1 MTTENVSLKLA
12 QLEEPLNVTE
22 LTTAEI
28 AGTGVFDVLMKS
40 VKNHVQEEHTKSRIT
55 GKEYATVYLEAL
67 QSTMAQSIEYLLRA
81 KTLGFELDNLG
92 KQGVLTDA
100 QRALIEA
107 QTNQILEEVS
117 TKLPAEVIN
126 LTKQGELL
134 TQQVAESE
142 YRVENVLP
150 KELEQITA
158 QVVNLGKQGELV
170 TAQAAQVSAETELRL
185 PAEIENLG
193 KQGEL
198 ITQQVAESTYRVAN
212 VLPKELEQI
221 TAQVSNLS
229 KEGVILD
236 HQAEITI
243 KDAQLKFAQIAQ
255 TQAQTE
261 LTEQQVKT
269 AEAEAHKIPVEI
281 SVLRSNLE
289 LSGVEKDLRIA
300 QVGLAETEKDIA
312 VYNLAN
318 RNPVE
323 VELLQAQTDNA
334 QSQIALTEAQ
344 VVKITEE
351 NKVIPY
357 NIERIQAEIANMTRQ
372 SDILEKELEIKISS
386 LALQDKQLLLADAEL
401 QVRVLELDVKR
412 AEVESAQAQ
421 AQLYAAKVLT
431 ENAQTMDAAH
441 PNSVL
446 GSNIAVLRA
455 QAAGYAR
462 DAEQKAAKILVD
474 AWNVQRNTDESIQ
487 ANAANL
493 LYDTSIGQAVS
504 AMLRGAGI

>member
-12 QLEEPLNVTE
+12 QLEQPLNVTE

-28 AGTGVFDVLMKS
+28 AGTGVFDVLMQS
-40 VKNHVQEEHTKSRIT
+40 VKNHVQEEHAKSRIT

-67 QSTMAQSIEYLLRA
+67 QSTMTQSIEYLLRA

-92 KQGVLTDA
+92 KQGVL
-100 QRALIEA
+100 
-107 QTNQILEEVS
+107 
-117 TKLPAEVIN
+117 
-126 LTKQGELL
+126 
-134 TQQVAESE
+134 
-142 YRVENVLP
+142 
-150 KELEQITA
+150 
-158 QVVNLGKQGELV
+158 
-170 TAQAAQVSAETELRL
+170 
-185 PAEIENLG
+185 
-193 KQGEL
+193 
-198 ITQQVAESTYRVAN
+198 
-212 VLPKELEQI
+212 
-221 TAQVSNLS
+221 
-229 KEGVILD
+229 LD
-236 HQAEITI
+236 HQAEIAI

-261 LTEQQVKT
+261 LTEQQTKS

-281 SVLRSNLE
+281 SLLRSNLE
-289 LSGVEKDLRIA
+289 LASVEKDLRIA

-318 RNPVE
+318 KTPVE

-344 VVKITEE
+344 VIKITEE

-401 QVRVLELDVKR
+401 EVRRLELDVKR

-474 AWNVQRNTDESIQ
+474 AWNVQRNTDESIS

-493 LYDTSIGQAVS
+493 LYDTSIGKAVS

>member
-1 MTTENVSLKLA
+1 MTIENVSLKLA

-28 AGTGVFDVLMKS
+28 AGTGVFDVLMQS
-40 VKNHVQEEHTKSRIT
+40 VKNHVQEEHAKSRIT

-92 KQGVLTDA
+92 KQGVL
-100 QRALIEA
+100 
-107 QTNQILEEVS
+107 
-117 TKLPAEVIN
+117 
-126 LTKQGELL
+126 
-134 TQQVAESE
+134 
-142 YRVENVLP
+142 
-150 KELEQITA
+150 
-158 QVVNLGKQGELV
+158 
-170 TAQAAQVSAETELRL
+170 
-185 PAEIENLG
+185 
-193 KQGEL
+193 
-198 ITQQVAESTYRVAN
+198 
-212 VLPKELEQI
+212 
-221 TAQVSNLS
+221 
-229 KEGVILD
+229 LD
-236 HQAEITI
+236 HQAEIAI

-261 LTEQQVKT
+261 LTEQQTKS

-281 SVLRSNLE
+281 SLLRSNLE
-289 LSGVEKDLRIA
+289 LAGVEKDLRIA

-318 RNPVE
+318 KTPVE

-401 QVRVLELDVKR
+401 EVRRLELDVKR
-412 AEVESAQAQ
+412 AEVEAAQAQ

-474 AWNVQRNTDESIQ
+474 AWNVQRNTDEGIT
-487 ANAANL
+487 ANANNL
-493 LYDTSIGQAVS
+493 LYDTSIGKAVS

>member
-12 QLEEPLNVTE
+12 QLEQPLNVTE

-28 AGTGVFDVLMKS
+28 AGTGVFDVLMQS
-40 VKNHVQEEHTKSRIT
+40 VKNHVQEEHAKSRIT

-92 KQGVLTDA
+92 KQGELTDA
-100 QRALIEA
+100 QKALVAA
-107 QTNQILEEVS
+107 QTNQILEEVKS
-117 TKLPAEVIN
+117 KLPAEVIN

-134 TQQVAESE
+134 
-142 YRVENVLP
+142 
-150 KELEQITA
+150 
-158 QVVNLGKQGELV
+158 
-170 TAQAAQVSAETELRL
+170 
-185 PAEIENLG
+185 
-193 KQGEL
+193 
-198 ITQQVAESTYRVAN
+198 TQQVAESTYRVAN

-236 HQAEITI
+236 HQVEITI

-281 SVLRSNLE
+281 SLLRSNLE
-289 LSGVEKDLRIA
+289 LASVEKDLRIA

-318 RNPVE
+318 KTPVE

-386 LALQDKQLLLADAEL
+386 LTLQDKQILLADAEL
-401 QVRVLELDVKR
+401 EVRKLELDVKR

-431 ENAQTMDAAH
+431 ENAQTKDAAH

-493 LYDTSIGQAVS
+493 LYDTSIGKAVS

>member
-12 QLEEPLNVTE
+12 QLEQPLNVTE

-28 AGTGVFDVLMKS
+28 AGTGVFDVLMQS

-67 QSTMAQSIEYLLRA
+67 QSTMAQSVEYLLRA

-92 KQGVLTDA
+92 KQGVL
-100 QRALIEA
+100 
-107 QTNQILEEVS
+107 
-117 TKLPAEVIN
+117 
-126 LTKQGELL
+126 
-134 TQQVAESE
+134 
-142 YRVENVLP
+142 
-150 KELEQITA
+150 
-158 QVVNLGKQGELV
+158 
-170 TAQAAQVSAETELRL
+170 
-185 PAEIENLG
+185 
-193 KQGEL
+193 
-198 ITQQVAESTYRVAN
+198 
-212 VLPKELEQI
+212 
-221 TAQVSNLS
+221 
-229 KEGVILD
+229 LD
-236 HQAEITI
+236 HQAEIAI

-261 LTEQQVKT
+261 LTEQQVKS

-281 SVLRSNLE
+281 SLLRSNLE
-289 LSGVEKDLRIA
+289 LASVEKDLRIA

-318 RNPVE
+318 KTPVE

-357 NIERIQAEIANMTRQ
+357 TIERIQAEIANMTRQ

-386 LALQDKQLLLADAEL
+386 LTLQDKQILLADAEL
-401 QVRVLELDVKR
+401 EVRKLELDVKR

-474 AWNVQRNTDESIQ
+474 AWNVQRNTDESIS

-493 LYDTSIGQAVS
+493 LYDTSIGKAVG

>member
-12 QLEEPLNVTE
+12 QLEQPLNVTE

-28 AGTGVFDVLMKS
+28 AGTGVFDVLMQS
-40 VKNHVQEEHTKSRIT
+40 VKNHVQEEHAKSRIT

-67 QSTMAQSIEYLLRA
+67 QSTMAQSVEYLLRA

-92 KQGVLTDA
+92 KQGVL
-100 QRALIEA
+100 
-107 QTNQILEEVS
+107 
-117 TKLPAEVIN
+117 
-126 LTKQGELL
+126 
-134 TQQVAESE
+134 
-142 YRVENVLP
+142 
-150 KELEQITA
+150 
-158 QVVNLGKQGELV
+158 
-170 TAQAAQVSAETELRL
+170 
-185 PAEIENLG
+185 
-193 KQGEL
+193 
-198 ITQQVAESTYRVAN
+198 
-212 VLPKELEQI
+212 
-221 TAQVSNLS
+221 
-229 KEGVILD
+229 LD
-236 HQAEITI
+236 HQAEIAI

-261 LTEQQVKT
+261 LTEQQTKS

-281 SVLRSNLE
+281 SLLRSNLE
-289 LSGVEKDLRIA
+289 LASVEKDLRIA

-318 RNPVE
+318 KTPVE

-386 LALQDKQLLLADAEL
+386 LTLQDKQILLADAEL
-401 QVRVLELDVKR
+401 EVRKLELDVKR

-474 AWNVQRNTDESIQ
+474 AWNVQRNTDEAIS
-487 ANAANL
+487 ANATNL
-493 LYDTSIGQAVS
+493 LYDTSIGKAVS

>member
-1 MTTENVSLKLA
+1 MTTKNVSLKLA
-12 QLEEPLNVTE
+12 QLEQPLNVTE

-28 AGTGVFDVLMKS
+28 AGTGVFDVLMQS
-40 VKNHVQEEHTKSRIT
+40 VKNHVQEEHAKSRIT

-92 KQGVLTDA
+92 KQGVL
-100 QRALIEA
+100 
-107 QTNQILEEVS
+107 
-117 TKLPAEVIN
+117 
-126 LTKQGELL
+126 
-134 TQQVAESE
+134 
-142 YRVENVLP
+142 
-150 KELEQITA
+150 
-158 QVVNLGKQGELV
+158 
-170 TAQAAQVSAETELRL
+170 
-185 PAEIENLG
+185 
-193 KQGEL
+193 
-198 ITQQVAESTYRVAN
+198 
-212 VLPKELEQI
+212 
-221 TAQVSNLS
+221 
-229 KEGVILD
+229 LD
-236 HQAEITI
+236 HQAEIAI

-261 LTEQQVKT
+261 LTEQQTKS

-281 SVLRSNLE
+281 SLLRSNLE
-289 LSGVEKDLRIA
+289 LASVEKDLRIA

-318 RNPVE
+318 KTPVE

-344 VVKITEE
+344 VIKITEE

-401 QVRVLELDVKR
+401 EVRKLELEVKR

-474 AWNVQRNTDESIQ
+474 AWNVQRNTDEGIT
-487 ANAANL
+487 ANANNL
-493 LYDTSIGQAVS
+493 LYDTSIGKAVS

>member
-1 MTTENVSLKLA
+1 MTIENVSLKLA
-12 QLEEPLNVTE
+12 QLDTPLDVTE

-28 AGTGVFDVLMKS
+28 AGTGVFDVLMRS
-40 VKNHVQEEHTKSRIT
+40 VKNHVQEEHAKSRIT

-92 KQGVLTDA
+92 KQGVL
-100 QRALIEA
+100 
-107 QTNQILEEVS
+107 
-117 TKLPAEVIN
+117 
-126 LTKQGELL
+126 
-134 TQQVAESE
+134 
-142 YRVENVLP
+142 
-150 KELEQITA
+150 
-158 QVVNLGKQGELV
+158 
-170 TAQAAQVSAETELRL
+170 
-185 PAEIENLG
+185 
-193 KQGEL
+193 
-198 ITQQVAESTYRVAN
+198 
-212 VLPKELEQI
+212 
-221 TAQVSNLS
+221 
-229 KEGVILD
+229 LD
-236 HQAEITI
+236 HQAEIAI

-261 LTEQQVKT
+261 LTEQQTKS

-281 SVLRSNLE
+281 SLLRSNLE
-289 LSGVEKDLRIA
+289 LASVEKDLRIA

-318 RNPVE
+318 KTPVE

-357 NIERIQAEIANMTRQ
+357 TIERIQAEIANMTRQ
-372 SDILEKELEIKISS
+372 SDILEKELEIKISN

-401 QVRVLELDVKR
+401 EVRRLELDVKR
-412 AEVESAQAQ
+412 AEVEAAQAQ

-431 ENAQTMDAAH
+431 ENAQTMDSAH

-474 AWNVQRNTDESIQ
+474 AWNVQRNTDEGIM
-487 ANAANL
+487 ANADNL
-493 LYDTSIGQAVS
+493 LYDQSIGKAVS

>member
-1 MTTENVSLKLA
+1 MPIENISLKLA
-12 QLEEPLNVTE
+12 QLEKPLNVTE

-28 AGTGVFDVLMKS
+28 AGTGVFDVLMQS
-40 VKNHVQEEHTKSRIT
+40 VKNHVQEEHAKSRIT

-92 KQGVLTDA
+92 KQGVL
-100 QRALIEA
+100 
-107 QTNQILEEVS
+107 
-117 TKLPAEVIN
+117 
-126 LTKQGELL
+126 
-134 TQQVAESE
+134 
-142 YRVENVLP
+142 
-150 KELEQITA
+150 
-158 QVVNLGKQGELV
+158 
-170 TAQAAQVSAETELRL
+170 
-185 PAEIENLG
+185 
-193 KQGEL
+193 
-198 ITQQVAESTYRVAN
+198 
-212 VLPKELEQI
+212 
-221 TAQVSNLS
+221 
-229 KEGVILD
+229 LD
-236 HQAEITI
+236 RQAEIAI

-261 LTEQQVKT
+261 LTEQQTKS

-281 SVLRSNLE
+281 SLLRSNLE
-289 LSGVEKDLRIA
+289 LAGVEKDLRIA

-318 RNPVE
+318 KTPVE

-357 NIERIQAEIANMTRQ
+357 TIERIQAEIANMTRQ

-401 QVRVLELDVKR
+401 EVRKLELDVKR
-412 AEVESAQAQ
+412 AEVEAARAQ

-431 ENAQTMDAAH
+431 ENAQTMDSAH

-474 AWNVQRNTDESIQ
+474 AWNVQRNTDEGIN
-487 ANAANL
+487 ANATNL
-493 LYDTSIGQAVS
+493 LYDQSIGKAVA

>member
-12 QLEEPLNVTE
+12 QLEQPLNVTE

-28 AGTGVFDVLMKS
+28 AGTGVFDVLMQS
-40 VKNHVQEEHTKSRIT
+40 VKNHVQEEHAKSRIT

-67 QSTMAQSIEYLLRA
+67 QSTLAQSVEYLLRA

-92 KQGVLTDA
+92 KQGVL
-100 QRALIEA
+100 
-107 QTNQILEEVS
+107 
-117 TKLPAEVIN
+117 
-126 LTKQGELL
+126 
-134 TQQVAESE
+134 
-142 YRVENVLP
+142 
-150 KELEQITA
+150 
-158 QVVNLGKQGELV
+158 
-170 TAQAAQVSAETELRL
+170 
-185 PAEIENLG
+185 
-193 KQGEL
+193 
-198 ITQQVAESTYRVAN
+198 
-212 VLPKELEQI
+212 
-221 TAQVSNLS
+221 
-229 KEGVILD
+229 LD
-236 HQAEITI
+236 HQAEIAI

-261 LTEQQVKT
+261 LTEQQVKS

-281 SVLRSNLE
+281 SLLRSNLE
-289 LSGVEKDLRIA
+289 LASVEKDLRIA
-300 QVGLAETEKDIA
+300 QVGLAETEKDVA

-318 RNPVE
+318 KTPVE

-344 VVKITEE
+344 VIKITEE
-351 NKVIPY
+351 NKLIPY
-357 NIERIQAEIANMTRQ
+357 NIERMQAEIANMTRQ

-401 QVRVLELDVKR
+401 EVRRLELDVKR

-474 AWNVQRNTDESIQ
+474 AWNVQRNTDEGIT
-487 ANAANL
+487 ANADNL
-493 LYDTSIGQAVS
+493 LYDTSIGKAVS

>member
-12 QLEEPLNVTE
+12 QLEQPLNVTE

-28 AGTGVFDVLMKS
+28 AGTGVFDVLMQS
-40 VKNHVQEEHTKSRIT
+40 VKNHVQEEHAKSRIT

-67 QSTMAQSIEYLLRA
+67 QSTMAQSVEYLLRA

-92 KQGVLTDA
+92 KQGVL
-100 QRALIEA
+100 
-107 QTNQILEEVS
+107 
-117 TKLPAEVIN
+117 
-126 LTKQGELL
+126 
-134 TQQVAESE
+134 
-142 YRVENVLP
+142 
-150 KELEQITA
+150 
-158 QVVNLGKQGELV
+158 
-170 TAQAAQVSAETELRL
+170 
-185 PAEIENLG
+185 
-193 KQGEL
+193 
-198 ITQQVAESTYRVAN
+198 
-212 VLPKELEQI
+212 
-221 TAQVSNLS
+221 
-229 KEGVILD
+229 LD
-236 HQAEITI
+236 HQAEIAI

-261 LTEQQVKT
+261 LTEQQTKS

-281 SVLRSNLE
+281 SLLRSNLE
-289 LSGVEKDLRIA
+289 LASVEKDLRIA

-318 RNPVE
+318 KTPVE

-401 QVRVLELDVKR
+401 EVRKLELEVKR

-493 LYDTSIGQAVS
+493 LYDTSIGKAVA

>member
-28 AGTGVFDVLMKS
+28 AGTGVFDVLMQS
-40 VKNHVQEEHTKSRIT
+40 VKNHVQEEHAKSRIT

-67 QSTMAQSIEYLLRA
+67 QSTMAQSVEYLLRA

-92 KQGVLTDA
+92 KQGVL
-100 QRALIEA
+100 
-107 QTNQILEEVS
+107 
-117 TKLPAEVIN
+117 
-126 LTKQGELL
+126 
-134 TQQVAESE
+134 
-142 YRVENVLP
+142 
-150 KELEQITA
+150 
-158 QVVNLGKQGELV
+158 
-170 TAQAAQVSAETELRL
+170 
-185 PAEIENLG
+185 
-193 KQGEL
+193 
-198 ITQQVAESTYRVAN
+198 
-212 VLPKELEQI
+212 
-221 TAQVSNLS
+221 
-229 KEGVILD
+229 LD
-236 HQAEITI
+236 HQAEIAI

-255 TQAQTE
+255 TQAQTD
-261 LTEQQVKT
+261 LTEQQVKS

-281 SVLRSNLE
+281 SLLRSNLE
-289 LSGVEKDLRIA
+289 LAGVEKDLRIA

-312 VYNLAN
+312 VYNLVN
-318 RNPVE
+318 KTPVE

-401 QVRVLELDVKR
+401 EVRRLELDVKR

>member
-1 MTTENVSLKLA
+1 MATENISLKLA
-12 QLEEPLNVTE
+12 QLEQPLNVTE

-28 AGTGVFDVLMKS
+28 AGTGVFDVLMQS
-40 VKNHVQEEHTKSRIT
+40 VKNHVQEEHAKSRIT

-92 KQGVLTDA
+92 KQGVL
-100 QRALIEA
+100 
-107 QTNQILEEVS
+107 
-117 TKLPAEVIN
+117 
-126 LTKQGELL
+126 
-134 TQQVAESE
+134 
-142 YRVENVLP
+142 
-150 KELEQITA
+150 
-158 QVVNLGKQGELV
+158 
-170 TAQAAQVSAETELRL
+170 
-185 PAEIENLG
+185 
-193 KQGEL
+193 
-198 ITQQVAESTYRVAN
+198 
-212 VLPKELEQI
+212 
-221 TAQVSNLS
+221 
-229 KEGVILD
+229 LD
-236 HQAEITI
+236 HQAEIAI

-261 LTEQQVKT
+261 LTEQQTKS

-281 SVLRSNLE
+281 SLLRSNLE
-289 LSGVEKDLRIA
+289 LASVEKDLRIA

-318 RNPVE
+318 KTPVE
-323 VELLQAQTDNA
+323 LELLRAQTDNA

-344 VVKITEE
+344 VIKITEE

-401 QVRVLELDVKR
+401 EVRKLELEVKR

-474 AWNVQRNTDESIQ
+474 AWNVQRNTDESIS

-493 LYDTSIGQAVS
+493 LYDTSIGKAVS

>member
-1 MTTENVSLKLA
+1 MTIENVSLKLA
-12 QLEEPLNVTE
+12 QLETPLNVNE

-28 AGTGVFDVLMKS
+28 AGTGVFDVLMQS
-40 VKNHVQEEHTKSRIT
+40 VKNHVQEEHAKSRIT

-92 KQGVLTDA
+92 KQGVL
-100 QRALIEA
+100 
-107 QTNQILEEVS
+107 
-117 TKLPAEVIN
+117 
-126 LTKQGELL
+126 
-134 TQQVAESE
+134 
-142 YRVENVLP
+142 
-150 KELEQITA
+150 
-158 QVVNLGKQGELV
+158 
-170 TAQAAQVSAETELRL
+170 
-185 PAEIENLG
+185 
-193 KQGEL
+193 
-198 ITQQVAESTYRVAN
+198 
-212 VLPKELEQI
+212 
-221 TAQVSNLS
+221 
-229 KEGVILD
+229 LD
-236 HQAEITI
+236 HQAEIAI

-261 LTEQQVKT
+261 LTEQQTKS

-281 SVLRSNLE
+281 SLLRSNLE
-289 LSGVEKDLRIA
+289 LAAVEKDLRIA

-318 RNPVE
+318 KTPVE

-357 NIERIQAEIANMTRQ
+357 TIERIQAEIANMTRQ

-401 QVRVLELDVKR
+401 QIRVLELDVKR
-412 AEVESAQAQ
+412 AEVEAAQAQ

-474 AWNVQRNTDESIQ
+474 AWNVQRNTDESIS
-487 ANAANL
+487 ANADNL
-493 LYDTSIGQAVS
+493 LYDTSIGKAVS

>member
-12 QLEEPLNVTE
+12 QLEQPLNVTE

-28 AGTGVFDVLMKS
+28 AGTGVFDVLMQS
-40 VKNHVQEEHTKSRIT
+40 VKNHVQEEHAKSRIT

-92 KQGVLTDA
+92 KQGVL
-100 QRALIEA
+100 
-107 QTNQILEEVS
+107 
-117 TKLPAEVIN
+117 
-126 LTKQGELL
+126 
-134 TQQVAESE
+134 
-142 YRVENVLP
+142 
-150 KELEQITA
+150 
-158 QVVNLGKQGELV
+158 
-170 TAQAAQVSAETELRL
+170 
-185 PAEIENLG
+185 
-193 KQGEL
+193 
-198 ITQQVAESTYRVAN
+198 
-212 VLPKELEQI
+212 
-221 TAQVSNLS
+221 
-229 KEGVILD
+229 LD
-236 HQAEITI
+236 HQAEIAI

-261 LTEQQVKT
+261 LTEQQTKS

-281 SVLRSNLE
+281 SLLRSNLE
-289 LSGVEKDLRIA
+289 LASVEKDLRIA

-318 RNPVE
+318 KTPVE

-401 QVRVLELDVKR
+401 EVRRLELDVKR

-474 AWNVQRNTDESIQ
+474 AWNVQRNTDESIS
-487 ANAANL
+487 ANADNL
-493 LYDTSIGQAVS
+493 LYDTSIGKAVS

>member
-1 MTTENVSLKLA
+1 MTIENVSLKLA
-12 QLEEPLNVTE
+12 QLEQPLNVTE

-28 AGTGVFDVLMKS
+28 AGTGVFDVLMQS

-92 KQGVLTDA
+92 KQGVL
-100 QRALIEA
+100 
-107 QTNQILEEVS
+107 
-117 TKLPAEVIN
+117 
-126 LTKQGELL
+126 
-134 TQQVAESE
+134 
-142 YRVENVLP
+142 
-150 KELEQITA
+150 
-158 QVVNLGKQGELV
+158 
-170 TAQAAQVSAETELRL
+170 
-185 PAEIENLG
+185 
-193 KQGEL
+193 
-198 ITQQVAESTYRVAN
+198 
-212 VLPKELEQI
+212 
-221 TAQVSNLS
+221 
-229 KEGVILD
+229 LD
-236 HQAEITI
+236 HQAEIAI

-261 LTEQQVKT
+261 LTEQQTKS

-281 SVLRSNLE
+281 SLLRSNLE
-289 LSGVEKDLRIA
+289 LAGVEKDLRIA

-318 RNPVE
+318 KTPVE

-401 QVRVLELDVKR
+401 EVRRLELDVKR

-474 AWNVQRNTDESIQ
+474 AWNVQRNTDESIS
-487 ANAANL
+487 ANANNL
-493 LYDTSIGQAVS
+493 LYDTSIGKAVG

>member
-12 QLEEPLNVTE
+12 QLEQPLNVTE

-28 AGTGVFDVLMKS
+28 AGTGVFDVLMQS

-67 QSTMAQSIEYLLRA
+67 QSTLAQSVDYLLRA

-92 KQGVLTDA
+92 KQGVL
-100 QRALIEA
+100 
-107 QTNQILEEVS
+107 
-117 TKLPAEVIN
+117 
-126 LTKQGELL
+126 
-134 TQQVAESE
+134 
-142 YRVENVLP
+142 
-150 KELEQITA
+150 
-158 QVVNLGKQGELV
+158 
-170 TAQAAQVSAETELRL
+170 
-185 PAEIENLG
+185 
-193 KQGEL
+193 
-198 ITQQVAESTYRVAN
+198 
-212 VLPKELEQI
+212 
-221 TAQVSNLS
+221 
-229 KEGVILD
+229 LD
-236 HQAEITI
+236 HQAEIAI

-255 TQAQTE
+255 TQAQTD
-261 LTEQQVKT
+261 LTEQQVKS

-281 SVLRSNLE
+281 SLLRSNLE
-289 LSGVEKDLRIA
+289 LASVEKDLRIA

-318 RNPVE
+318 KTPVE

-401 QVRVLELDVKR
+401 EVRRLELDVKR

-474 AWNVQRNTDESIQ
+474 AWNVQRNTDEGIT

-493 LYDTSIGQAVS
+493 LYDTSIGKAVG

>member
-1 MTTENVSLKLA
+1 MTIKNVSLKLA
-12 QLEEPLNVTE
+12 QLETPLNVNE

-28 AGTGVFDVLMKS
+28 AGTGVFDVLMQS
-40 VKNHVQEEHTKSRIT
+40 VKNHVQEEHAKSRIT

-92 KQGVLTDA
+92 KQGVL
-100 QRALIEA
+100 
-107 QTNQILEEVS
+107 
-117 TKLPAEVIN
+117 
-126 LTKQGELL
+126 
-134 TQQVAESE
+134 
-142 YRVENVLP
+142 
-150 KELEQITA
+150 
-158 QVVNLGKQGELV
+158 
-170 TAQAAQVSAETELRL
+170 
-185 PAEIENLG
+185 
-193 KQGEL
+193 
-198 ITQQVAESTYRVAN
+198 
-212 VLPKELEQI
+212 
-221 TAQVSNLS
+221 
-229 KEGVILD
+229 LD
-236 HQAEITI
+236 HQAEIAI

-261 LTEQQVKT
+261 LTEQQTKS

-281 SVLRSNLE
+281 SLLRSNLE
-289 LSGVEKDLRIA
+289 LAGVEKDLRIA

-318 RNPVE
+318 KTPVE

-357 NIERIQAEIANMTRQ
+357 TIERIQAEIANMTRQ

-401 QVRVLELDVKR
+401 EIRRLELDVKR
-412 AEVESAQAQ
+412 AEVEAAQAQ

-441 PNSVL
+441 PNSIL

-474 AWNVQRNTDESIQ
+474 AWNVQRNTDEGIT
-487 ANAANL
+487 ANADNL
-493 LYDTSIGQAVS
+493 LYDTSIGKAVS
-504 AMLRGAGI
+504 AMLRVAGI

>member
-1 MTTENVSLKLA
+1 MTIENVSLKLA
-12 QLEEPLNVTE
+12 QLETPLDVTE

-28 AGTGVFDVLMKS
+28 AGTGVFDVLMRS

-92 KQGVLTDA
+92 KQGVL
-100 QRALIEA
+100 
-107 QTNQILEEVS
+107 
-117 TKLPAEVIN
+117 
-126 LTKQGELL
+126 
-134 TQQVAESE
+134 
-142 YRVENVLP
+142 
-150 KELEQITA
+150 
-158 QVVNLGKQGELV
+158 
-170 TAQAAQVSAETELRL
+170 
-185 PAEIENLG
+185 
-193 KQGEL
+193 
-198 ITQQVAESTYRVAN
+198 
-212 VLPKELEQI
+212 
-221 TAQVSNLS
+221 
-229 KEGVILD
+229 LD
-236 HQAEITI
+236 HQAEIAI
-243 KDAQLKFAQIAQ
+243 KDAQLKFAQIGQ

-261 LTEQQVKT
+261 LTEQQTKS

-281 SVLRSNLE
+281 SLLRSNLE
-289 LSGVEKDLRIA
+289 LAGVEKDLRIA
-300 QVGLAETEKDIA
+300 QVELAETEKDIA

-318 RNPVE
+318 KTPVE

-334 QSQIALTEAQ
+334 QSQIALTDAQ
-344 VVKITEE
+344 VLKITEE

-357 NIERIQAEIANMTRQ
+357 NIERIQAEVANMTRQ
-372 SDILEKELEIKISS
+372 SDILEKELEIKIST

-401 QVRVLELDVKR
+401 EVRKLELDVKR
-412 AEVESAQAQ
+412 AEVEAAQAQ

-474 AWNVQRNTDESIQ
+474 AWNVQRNTDEGVIP
-487 ANAANL
+487 NADNQL
-493 LYDTSIGQAVS
+493 HDISIGKAVT

>member
-1 MTTENVSLKLA
+1 MTTENVTLKLA
-12 QLEEPLNVTE
+12 QLDQPLDVTE

-28 AGTGVFDVLMKS
+28 AGTGVFDVLMQS
-40 VKNHVQEEHTKSRIT
+40 VKNHVQEEHAKSRIT

-92 KQGVLTDA
+92 KQGVL
-100 QRALIEA
+100 
-107 QTNQILEEVS
+107 
-117 TKLPAEVIN
+117 
-126 LTKQGELL
+126 
-134 TQQVAESE
+134 
-142 YRVENVLP
+142 
-150 KELEQITA
+150 
-158 QVVNLGKQGELV
+158 
-170 TAQAAQVSAETELRL
+170 
-185 PAEIENLG
+185 
-193 KQGEL
+193 
-198 ITQQVAESTYRVAN
+198 
-212 VLPKELEQI
+212 
-221 TAQVSNLS
+221 
-229 KEGVILD
+229 LD
-236 HQAEITI
+236 HQAEIAI

-261 LTEQQVKT
+261 LTEQQVKS

-281 SVLRSNLE
+281 SLLRSNLE
-289 LSGVEKDLRIA
+289 LAGVEKDLRIA
-300 QVGLAETEKDIA
+300 QVSLAETEKDIA

-318 RNPVE
+318 KTPVE

-344 VVKITEE
+344 VIKITEE

-357 NIERIQAEIANMTRQ
+357 TIERMQAEIANMTRQ

-401 QVRVLELDVKR
+401 EVRKLELEVKR
-412 AEVESAQAQ
+412 AEVETAQSQ

-446 GSNIAVLRA
+446 GSNIAVLQA
-455 QAAGYAR
+455 QASGYAR

-487 ANAANL
+487 ANSANL
-493 LYDTSIGQAVS
+493 LYDQSIGKAVS
-504 AMLRGAGI
+504 ALLRGAGI

>member
-12 QLEEPLNVTE
+12 QLEQPLNVTE

-28 AGTGVFDVLMKS
+28 AGTGVFDVLMQS
-40 VKNHVQEEHTKSRIT
+40 VKNHVQEEHAKSRIT

-92 KQGVLTDA
+92 KQGVL
-100 QRALIEA
+100 
-107 QTNQILEEVS
+107 
-117 TKLPAEVIN
+117 
-126 LTKQGELL
+126 
-134 TQQVAESE
+134 
-142 YRVENVLP
+142 
-150 KELEQITA
+150 
-158 QVVNLGKQGELV
+158 
-170 TAQAAQVSAETELRL
+170 
-185 PAEIENLG
+185 
-193 KQGEL
+193 
-198 ITQQVAESTYRVAN
+198 
-212 VLPKELEQI
+212 
-221 TAQVSNLS
+221 
-229 KEGVILD
+229 LD
-236 HQAEITI
+236 HQAEIAI

-261 LTEQQVKT
+261 LTEQQTKS

-281 SVLRSNLE
+281 SLLRSNLE
-289 LSGVEKDLRIA
+289 LASVEKDLRIA

-318 RNPVE
+318 KTPVE

-344 VVKITEE
+344 VIKITEE

-474 AWNVQRNTDESIQ
+474 AWNVQRNTDEAIS
-487 ANAANL
+487 ANATNL

>member
-12 QLEEPLNVTE
+12 QLEQPLNVTE

-28 AGTGVFDVLMKS
+28 AGTGVFDVLMQS

-92 KQGVLTDA
+92 KQGVL
-100 QRALIEA
+100 
-107 QTNQILEEVS
+107 
-117 TKLPAEVIN
+117 
-126 LTKQGELL
+126 
-134 TQQVAESE
+134 
-142 YRVENVLP
+142 
-150 KELEQITA
+150 
-158 QVVNLGKQGELV
+158 
-170 TAQAAQVSAETELRL
+170 
-185 PAEIENLG
+185 
-193 KQGEL
+193 
-198 ITQQVAESTYRVAN
+198 
-212 VLPKELEQI
+212 
-221 TAQVSNLS
+221 
-229 KEGVILD
+229 LD
-236 HQAEITI
+236 HQAEIAI
-243 KDAQLKFAQIAQ
+243 KDAQLKFAQIGQ

-261 LTEQQVKT
+261 LTEQQTKT

-281 SVLRSNLE
+281 SLLRSNLE
-289 LSGVEKDLRIA
+289 LAGVEKDLRIA

-318 RNPVE
+318 KTPVE

-357 NIERIQAEIANMTRQ
+357 TIERIQAEIANMTRQ

-401 QVRVLELDVKR
+401 EIRRLELDVKR
-412 AEVESAQAQ
+412 AEVEAAQAQ

-474 AWNVQRNTDESIQ
+474 AWNVQRNTDEGIT
-487 ANAANL
+487 ANADNL
-493 LYDTSIGQAVS
+493 LYDTSIGKAVS

>member
-12 QLEEPLNVTE
+12 QLEQPLNVTE

-28 AGTGVFDVLMKS
+28 AGTGVFDVLMQS
-40 VKNHVQEEHTKSRIT
+40 VKNHVQEEHAKSRIT

-67 QSTMAQSIEYLLRA
+67 QSTMAQSVEYLLRA

-92 KQGVLTDA
+92 KQGVL
-100 QRALIEA
+100 
-107 QTNQILEEVS
+107 
-117 TKLPAEVIN
+117 
-126 LTKQGELL
+126 
-134 TQQVAESE
+134 
-142 YRVENVLP
+142 
-150 KELEQITA
+150 
-158 QVVNLGKQGELV
+158 
-170 TAQAAQVSAETELRL
+170 
-185 PAEIENLG
+185 
-193 KQGEL
+193 
-198 ITQQVAESTYRVAN
+198 
-212 VLPKELEQI
+212 
-221 TAQVSNLS
+221 
-229 KEGVILD
+229 LD
-236 HQAEITI
+236 HQAEIAI

-261 LTEQQVKT
+261 LTEQQTKS

-281 SVLRSNLE
+281 SLLRSNLE
-289 LSGVEKDLRIA
+289 LAGVEKDLRIA

-318 RNPVE
+318 KTPVE

-357 NIERIQAEIANMTRQ
+357 SIERIQAEIANMTRQ

-401 QVRVLELDVKR
+401 EVRRLELDVKR

-474 AWNVQRNTDESIQ
+474 AWNVQRNTDESIS
-487 ANAANL
+487 ANSANL
-493 LYDTSIGQAVS
+493 LYDTSIGKAVS

>member
-28 AGTGVFDVLMKS
+28 AGTGVFDVLMQS
-40 VKNHVQEEHTKSRIT
+40 VKNHVQEEHAKSRIT

-92 KQGVLTDA
+92 KQGVL
-100 QRALIEA
+100 
-107 QTNQILEEVS
+107 
-117 TKLPAEVIN
+117 
-126 LTKQGELL
+126 
-134 TQQVAESE
+134 
-142 YRVENVLP
+142 
-150 KELEQITA
+150 
-158 QVVNLGKQGELV
+158 
-170 TAQAAQVSAETELRL
+170 
-185 PAEIENLG
+185 
-193 KQGEL
+193 
-198 ITQQVAESTYRVAN
+198 
-212 VLPKELEQI
+212 
-221 TAQVSNLS
+221 
-229 KEGVILD
+229 LD
-236 HQAEITI
+236 HQAEIAI

-261 LTEQQVKT
+261 LTEQQTKS

-281 SVLRSNLE
+281 SLLRSNLE
-289 LSGVEKDLRIA
+289 LASVEKDLRIA

-318 RNPVE
+318 KTPVE

-357 NIERIQAEIANMTRQ
+357 TIERIQAEIANMTRQ

-401 QVRVLELDVKR
+401 QIRVLELDVKR
-412 AEVESAQAQ
+412 AEVEAAQAQ

-474 AWNVQRNTDESIQ
+474 AWNVQRNTDESIS
-487 ANAANL
+487 ANADNL
-493 LYDTSIGQAVS
+493 LYDTSIGKAVS

>member
-12 QLEEPLNVTE
+12 QLEQPLNVTE

-28 AGTGVFDVLMKS
+28 AGTGVFDVLMQS
-40 VKNHVQEEHTKSRIT
+40 VKNHVQEEHAKSRIT

-67 QSTMAQSIEYLLRA
+67 QSTMAQSVEYLLRA

-92 KQGVLTDA
+92 KQGVL
-100 QRALIEA
+100 
-107 QTNQILEEVS
+107 
-117 TKLPAEVIN
+117 
-126 LTKQGELL
+126 
-134 TQQVAESE
+134 
-142 YRVENVLP
+142 
-150 KELEQITA
+150 
-158 QVVNLGKQGELV
+158 
-170 TAQAAQVSAETELRL
+170 
-185 PAEIENLG
+185 
-193 KQGEL
+193 
-198 ITQQVAESTYRVAN
+198 
-212 VLPKELEQI
+212 
-221 TAQVSNLS
+221 
-229 KEGVILD
+229 LD
-236 HQAEITI
+236 HQAEIAI

-261 LTEQQVKT
+261 LTEQQVKS

-281 SVLRSNLE
+281 SLLRSNLE
-289 LSGVEKDLRIA
+289 LASVEKDLRIA
-300 QVGLAETEKDIA
+300 QVGLAATEKDIA

-318 RNPVE
+318 KTPVE

-401 QVRVLELDVKR
+401 EVRKLELEVKR

-474 AWNVQRNTDESIQ
+474 AWNVQRNTDEGIT
-487 ANAANL
+487 ANADNL
-493 LYDTSIGQAVS
+493 LYDTSIGKAVS

>member
-12 QLEEPLNVTE
+12 QLEQPLNVTE

-28 AGTGVFDVLMKS
+28 AGTGVFDVLMQS
-40 VKNHVQEEHTKSRIT
+40 VKNHVQEEHAKSRIT

-92 KQGVLTDA
+92 KQGVL
-100 QRALIEA
+100 
-107 QTNQILEEVS
+107 
-117 TKLPAEVIN
+117 
-126 LTKQGELL
+126 
-134 TQQVAESE
+134 
-142 YRVENVLP
+142 
-150 KELEQITA
+150 
-158 QVVNLGKQGELV
+158 
-170 TAQAAQVSAETELRL
+170 
-185 PAEIENLG
+185 
-193 KQGEL
+193 
-198 ITQQVAESTYRVAN
+198 
-212 VLPKELEQI
+212 
-221 TAQVSNLS
+221 
-229 KEGVILD
+229 LD
-236 HQAEITI
+236 HQAEIAI

-261 LTEQQVKT
+261 LTEQQTKS

-281 SVLRSNLE
+281 SLLRSNLE
-289 LSGVEKDLRIA
+289 LAGVEKDLRIA

-318 RNPVE
+318 KTPVE

-401 QVRVLELDVKR
+401 EVRKLELEVKR

-474 AWNVQRNTDESIQ
+474 AWNVQRNTDEAIN
-487 ANAANL
+487 ANAVNL
-493 LYDTSIGQAVS
+493 LYDTSIGKAVS

>member
-1 MTTENVSLKLA
+1 MTIENVSLKLA
-12 QLEEPLNVTE
+12 QLEQPLNVTE

-28 AGTGVFDVLMKS
+28 AGTGVFDVLMQS
-40 VKNHVQEEHTKSRIT
+40 VKNHVQEEHAKSRIT

-92 KQGVLTDA
+92 KQGVL
-100 QRALIEA
+100 
-107 QTNQILEEVS
+107 
-117 TKLPAEVIN
+117 
-126 LTKQGELL
+126 
-134 TQQVAESE
+134 
-142 YRVENVLP
+142 
-150 KELEQITA
+150 
-158 QVVNLGKQGELV
+158 
-170 TAQAAQVSAETELRL
+170 
-185 PAEIENLG
+185 
-193 KQGEL
+193 
-198 ITQQVAESTYRVAN
+198 
-212 VLPKELEQI
+212 
-221 TAQVSNLS
+221 
-229 KEGVILD
+229 LD
-236 HQAEITI
+236 HQAEIAI

-261 LTEQQVKT
+261 LTEQQTKS

-281 SVLRSNLE
+281 SLLRSNLE
-289 LSGVEKDLRIA
+289 LASVEKDLRIA

-318 RNPVE
+318 KTPVE

-401 QVRVLELDVKR
+401 EVRKLELEVKR

-474 AWNVQRNTDESIQ
+474 AWNVQRNTDESIS
-487 ANAANL
+487 ANATNL
-493 LYDTSIGQAVS
+493 LYDTSIGRAVS
-504 AMLRGAGI
+504 AMLAGAGI

>member
-1 MTTENVSLKLA
+1 MTIENVSLKLA
-12 QLEEPLNVTE
+12 QLEQPLNVTE

-28 AGTGVFDVLMKS
+28 AGTGVFDVLMQS
-40 VKNHVQEEHTKSRIT
+40 VKNHVQEEHAKSRIT

-92 KQGVLTDA
+92 KQGVL
-100 QRALIEA
+100 
-107 QTNQILEEVS
+107 
-117 TKLPAEVIN
+117 
-126 LTKQGELL
+126 
-134 TQQVAESE
+134 
-142 YRVENVLP
+142 
-150 KELEQITA
+150 
-158 QVVNLGKQGELV
+158 
-170 TAQAAQVSAETELRL
+170 
-185 PAEIENLG
+185 
-193 KQGEL
+193 
-198 ITQQVAESTYRVAN
+198 
-212 VLPKELEQI
+212 
-221 TAQVSNLS
+221 
-229 KEGVILD
+229 LD
-236 HQAEITI
+236 HQAEIAI

-261 LTEQQVKT
+261 LTEQQTKS

-281 SVLRSNLE
+281 SLLRSNLE
-289 LSGVEKDLRIA
+289 LASVEKDLRIA

-318 RNPVE
+318 KTPVE

-357 NIERIQAEIANMTRQ
+357 SIERIQAEIANMTRQ

-401 QVRVLELDVKR
+401 EVRRLELDVKR

-474 AWNVQRNTDESIQ
+474 AWNVQRNTDEGIT
-487 ANAANL
+487 ANANNL
-493 LYDTSIGQAVS
+493 LYDTSIGKAVS

>member
-12 QLEEPLNVTE
+12 QLEQPLNVTE

-28 AGTGVFDVLMKS
+28 AGTGVFDVLMQS
-40 VKNHVQEEHTKSRIT
+40 VKNHVQEEHAKSRIT

-92 KQGVLTDA
+92 KQGVL
-100 QRALIEA
+100 
-107 QTNQILEEVS
+107 
-117 TKLPAEVIN
+117 
-126 LTKQGELL
+126 
-134 TQQVAESE
+134 
-142 YRVENVLP
+142 
-150 KELEQITA
+150 
-158 QVVNLGKQGELV
+158 
-170 TAQAAQVSAETELRL
+170 
-185 PAEIENLG
+185 
-193 KQGEL
+193 
-198 ITQQVAESTYRVAN
+198 
-212 VLPKELEQI
+212 
-221 TAQVSNLS
+221 
-229 KEGVILD
+229 LD
-236 HQAEITI
+236 HQAEIAI

-261 LTEQQVKT
+261 LTEQQTKS

-281 SVLRSNLE
+281 SLLRSNLE
-289 LSGVEKDLRIA
+289 LASVEKDLRIA

-318 RNPVE
+318 KTPVE

-357 NIERIQAEIANMTRQ
+357 TIERIQAEIANMTRQ

-401 QVRVLELDVKR
+401 EVRRLELDVKR

-474 AWNVQRNTDESIQ
+474 AWNVQRNTDEGIT
-487 ANAANL
+487 ANANNL
-493 LYDTSIGQAVS
+493 LYDTSIGKAVS

>member
-1 MTTENVSLKLA
+1 MAIANVSLKLA
-12 QLEEPLNVTE
+12 QLEQPLNVTE

-28 AGTGVFDVLMKS
+28 AGTGVFDVLMRS

-92 KQGVLTDA
+92 KQGVL
-100 QRALIEA
+100 
-107 QTNQILEEVS
+107 
-117 TKLPAEVIN
+117 
-126 LTKQGELL
+126 
-134 TQQVAESE
+134 
-142 YRVENVLP
+142 
-150 KELEQITA
+150 
-158 QVVNLGKQGELV
+158 
-170 TAQAAQVSAETELRL
+170 
-185 PAEIENLG
+185 
-193 KQGEL
+193 
-198 ITQQVAESTYRVAN
+198 
-212 VLPKELEQI
+212 
-221 TAQVSNLS
+221 
-229 KEGVILD
+229 LD
-236 HQAEITI
+236 HQAEIAI

-261 LTEQQVKT
+261 LTEQQVKS

-281 SVLRSNLE
+281 SLLRSNLE
-289 LSGVEKDLRIA
+289 LASVEKDLRIA

-318 RNPVE
+318 KTPVE

-401 QVRVLELDVKR
+401 EVRRLELDVKR

-474 AWNVQRNTDESIQ
+474 AWNVQRNTDESIS
-487 ANAANL
+487 ANASNL
-493 LYDTSIGQAVS
+493 LYDTSIGKAVS

>member
-12 QLEEPLNVTE
+12 QLEAPLNVTE

-28 AGTGVFDVLMKS
+28 AGTGVFDVLMQS
-40 VKNHVQEEHTKSRIT
+40 VKNHVQEEHAKSRIT

-92 KQGVLTDA
+92 KQGVL
-100 QRALIEA
+100 
-107 QTNQILEEVS
+107 
-117 TKLPAEVIN
+117 
-126 LTKQGELL
+126 
-134 TQQVAESE
+134 
-142 YRVENVLP
+142 
-150 KELEQITA
+150 
-158 QVVNLGKQGELV
+158 
-170 TAQAAQVSAETELRL
+170 
-185 PAEIENLG
+185 
-193 KQGEL
+193 
-198 ITQQVAESTYRVAN
+198 
-212 VLPKELEQI
+212 
-221 TAQVSNLS
+221 
-229 KEGVILD
+229 LD
-236 HQAEITI
+236 HQAEIAI

-255 TQAQTE
+255 TQAQTD
-261 LTEQQVKT
+261 LTEQQVKS

-281 SVLRSNLE
+281 SLLRSNLE
-289 LSGVEKDLRIA
+289 LAGVEKDLRIA

-312 VYNLAN
+312 VYNLVN
-318 RNPVE
+318 KTPVE

-421 AQLYAAKVLT
+421 AQLYTAKVLT

>member
-12 QLEEPLNVTE
+12 QLEEPLNVSE

-28 AGTGVFDVLMKS
+28 AGTGVFDVLMQS
-40 VKNHVQEEHTKSRIT
+40 VKNHVQEEHAKSRIT

-92 KQGVLTDA
+92 KQGVL
-100 QRALIEA
+100 
-107 QTNQILEEVS
+107 
-117 TKLPAEVIN
+117 
-126 LTKQGELL
+126 
-134 TQQVAESE
+134 
-142 YRVENVLP
+142 
-150 KELEQITA
+150 
-158 QVVNLGKQGELV
+158 
-170 TAQAAQVSAETELRL
+170 
-185 PAEIENLG
+185 
-193 KQGEL
+193 
-198 ITQQVAESTYRVAN
+198 
-212 VLPKELEQI
+212 
-221 TAQVSNLS
+221 
-229 KEGVILD
+229 LD
-236 HQAEITI
+236 HQAEIAI

-261 LTEQQVKT
+261 LTEQQTKS

-281 SVLRSNLE
+281 SLLRSNLE
-289 LSGVEKDLRIA
+289 LASVEKDLRIA

-318 RNPVE
+318 KTPVE

-334 QSQIALTEAQ
+334 QSQTALTEAQ

-401 QVRVLELDVKR
+401 EVRRLELDVKR
-412 AEVESAQAQ
+412 AEVEAAQAQ

-474 AWNVQRNTDESIQ
+474 AWNVQRNTDEGIQ
-487 ANAANL
+487 ANATNL
-493 LYDTSIGQAVS
+493 LYDQSIGQAVS
-504 AMLRGAGI
+504 ALLRGAGI

>member
-1 MTTENVSLKLA
+1 MTIENVSLKLA
-12 QLEEPLNVTE
+12 QLDTPLDITE

-28 AGTGVFDVLMKS
+28 AGTGVFDVLMQS
-40 VKNHVQEEHTKSRIT
+40 VKNHVQEEHAKSRIT

-92 KQGVLTDA
+92 KQGVL
-100 QRALIEA
+100 
-107 QTNQILEEVS
+107 
-117 TKLPAEVIN
+117 
-126 LTKQGELL
+126 
-134 TQQVAESE
+134 
-142 YRVENVLP
+142 
-150 KELEQITA
+150 
-158 QVVNLGKQGELV
+158 
-170 TAQAAQVSAETELRL
+170 
-185 PAEIENLG
+185 
-193 KQGEL
+193 
-198 ITQQVAESTYRVAN
+198 
-212 VLPKELEQI
+212 
-221 TAQVSNLS
+221 
-229 KEGVILD
+229 LD
-236 HQAEITI
+236 HQAEIAI
-243 KDAQLKFAQIAQ
+243 KDAQLKSAQIAQ
-255 TQAQTE
+255 THAQTE
-261 LTEQQVKT
+261 LTEQQTKS
-269 AEAEAHKIPVEI
+269 AEAESHKIPVEI
-281 SVLRSNLE
+281 SLLRSNLE
-289 LSGVEKDLRIA
+289 LAEVEKDLRIA

-318 RNPVE
+318 KTPVE

-357 NIERIQAEIANMTRQ
+357 TIERIQAEIANMTRQ

-386 LALQDKQLLLADAEL
+386 LALQDKQILLADAEL

-412 AEVESAQAQ
+412 AEVQAAQSQ

-474 AWNVQRNTDESIQ
+474 AWNVQRNTNEAIS
-487 ANAANL
+487 ANADNL
-493 LYDTSIGQAVS
+493 LYDTSIGKAVA

>member
-12 QLEEPLNVTE
+12 QLEQPLNVTE

-28 AGTGVFDVLMKS
+28 AGTGVFDVLMQS
-40 VKNHVQEEHTKSRIT
+40 VKNHVQEEHAKSRIT

-92 KQGVLTDA
+92 KQGVL
-100 QRALIEA
+100 
-107 QTNQILEEVS
+107 
-117 TKLPAEVIN
+117 
-126 LTKQGELL
+126 
-134 TQQVAESE
+134 
-142 YRVENVLP
+142 
-150 KELEQITA
+150 
-158 QVVNLGKQGELV
+158 
-170 TAQAAQVSAETELRL
+170 
-185 PAEIENLG
+185 
-193 KQGEL
+193 
-198 ITQQVAESTYRVAN
+198 
-212 VLPKELEQI
+212 
-221 TAQVSNLS
+221 
-229 KEGVILD
+229 LD
-236 HQAEITI
+236 HQAEIAI

-261 LTEQQVKT
+261 LTEQQTKS

-281 SVLRSNLE
+281 SLLRSNLE
-289 LSGVEKDLRIA
+289 LASVEKDLRIA

-318 RNPVE
+318 KTPVE

-334 QSQIALTEAQ
+334 QSQTALTEAQ

-386 LALQDKQLLLADAEL
+386 LALQDKQILLADAEL
-401 QVRVLELDVKR
+401 EVRKLELDVKR

-474 AWNVQRNTDESIQ
+474 AWNVQRNTDEGIT
-487 ANAANL
+487 ANANNL
-493 LYDTSIGQAVS
+493 LYDTSIGKAVS

>member
-1 MTTENVSLKLA
+1 MTTKNVSLKLA
-12 QLEEPLNVTE
+12 QLEQPLNVSE

-28 AGTGVFDVLMKS
+28 AGTGVFDVLMQS
-40 VKNHVQEEHTKSRIT
+40 VKNHVQEEHAKSRIT

-92 KQGVLTDA
+92 KQGVL
-100 QRALIEA
+100 
-107 QTNQILEEVS
+107 
-117 TKLPAEVIN
+117 
-126 LTKQGELL
+126 
-134 TQQVAESE
+134 
-142 YRVENVLP
+142 
-150 KELEQITA
+150 
-158 QVVNLGKQGELV
+158 
-170 TAQAAQVSAETELRL
+170 
-185 PAEIENLG
+185 
-193 KQGEL
+193 
-198 ITQQVAESTYRVAN
+198 
-212 VLPKELEQI
+212 
-221 TAQVSNLS
+221 
-229 KEGVILD
+229 LD
-236 HQAEITI
+236 HQAEIAI
-243 KDAQLKFAQIAQ
+243 KDAQLKSAQIAQ
-255 TQAQTE
+255 THAQTE
-261 LTEQQVKT
+261 LTEQQTKS

-281 SVLRSNLE
+281 SLLRSNLE
-289 LSGVEKDLRIA
+289 LADVEKDLRIA

-318 RNPVE
+318 KTPVE

-357 NIERIQAEIANMTRQ
+357 TIERIQAEIANMTRQ

-386 LALQDKQLLLADAEL
+386 LVLQDKQLLLADAEL
-401 QVRVLELDVKR
+401 EIRRLELDVKR
-412 AEVESAQAQ
+412 AEVEAAQAQ

-474 AWNVQRNTDESIQ
+474 AWNVQRNTDEAIP
-487 ANAANL
+487 ANADNL
-493 LYDTSIGQAVS
+493 LYDTSIGKAVS

>member
-1 MTTENVSLKLA
+1 MTTKNVSLKLA
-12 QLEEPLNVTE
+12 QLEQPLNVTE

-28 AGTGVFDVLMKS
+28 AGTGVFDVLMRS
-40 VKNHVQEEHTKSRIT
+40 VKNHVQEEHAKSRIT

-92 KQGVLTDA
+92 KQGVL
-100 QRALIEA
+100 
-107 QTNQILEEVS
+107 
-117 TKLPAEVIN
+117 
-126 LTKQGELL
+126 
-134 TQQVAESE
+134 
-142 YRVENVLP
+142 
-150 KELEQITA
+150 
-158 QVVNLGKQGELV
+158 
-170 TAQAAQVSAETELRL
+170 
-185 PAEIENLG
+185 
-193 KQGEL
+193 
-198 ITQQVAESTYRVAN
+198 
-212 VLPKELEQI
+212 
-221 TAQVSNLS
+221 
-229 KEGVILD
+229 LD
-236 HQAEITI
+236 HQAEIAI

-261 LTEQQVKT
+261 LTEQQTKS

-281 SVLRSNLE
+281 SLLRSNLE
-289 LSGVEKDLRIA
+289 LASVEKDLRIA

-318 RNPVE
+318 KTPVE

-344 VVKITEE
+344 VIKITEE

-401 QVRVLELDVKR
+401 EVRRLELDVKR

-474 AWNVQRNTDESIQ
+474 AWNVQRNTDEGIT

-493 LYDTSIGQAVS
+493 LYDTSIGKAVG

>member
-12 QLEEPLNVTE
+12 QLDTPLNVTE

-28 AGTGVFDVLMKS
+28 AGTGVFDVLMQS
-40 VKNHVQEEHTKSRIT
+40 VKNHIQEEHAKSRIT

-92 KQGVLTDA
+92 KQGVL
-100 QRALIEA
+100 
-107 QTNQILEEVS
+107 
-117 TKLPAEVIN
+117 
-126 LTKQGELL
+126 
-134 TQQVAESE
+134 
-142 YRVENVLP
+142 
-150 KELEQITA
+150 
-158 QVVNLGKQGELV
+158 
-170 TAQAAQVSAETELRL
+170 
-185 PAEIENLG
+185 
-193 KQGEL
+193 
-198 ITQQVAESTYRVAN
+198 
-212 VLPKELEQI
+212 
-221 TAQVSNLS
+221 
-229 KEGVILD
+229 LD
-236 HQAEITI
+236 HQAEIAI

-261 LTEQQVKT
+261 LTEQQTKS

-281 SVLRSNLE
+281 SLLRSNLE
-289 LSGVEKDLRIA
+289 LASVDKDLRIA

-318 RNPVE
+318 KTPVE

-386 LALQDKQLLLADAEL
+386 LALQDKQILLADAEL

-474 AWNVQRNTDESIQ
+474 AWNVQRNTDESIS
-487 ANAANL
+487 ANASNL
-493 LYDTSIGQAVS
+493 LYDTSIGKAVA

>member
-12 QLEEPLNVTE
+12 QLEQPLNVTE

-28 AGTGVFDVLMKS
+28 AGTGVFDVLMRS
-40 VKNHVQEEHTKSRIT
+40 VKNHVQEEHAKSRIT

-92 KQGVLTDA
+92 KQGVL
-100 QRALIEA
+100 
-107 QTNQILEEVS
+107 
-117 TKLPAEVIN
+117 
-126 LTKQGELL
+126 
-134 TQQVAESE
+134 
-142 YRVENVLP
+142 
-150 KELEQITA
+150 
-158 QVVNLGKQGELV
+158 
-170 TAQAAQVSAETELRL
+170 
-185 PAEIENLG
+185 
-193 KQGEL
+193 
-198 ITQQVAESTYRVAN
+198 
-212 VLPKELEQI
+212 
-221 TAQVSNLS
+221 
-229 KEGVILD
+229 LD
-236 HQAEITI
+236 HQAEIAI

-261 LTEQQVKT
+261 LTEQQVKS

-281 SVLRSNLE
+281 SLLRSNLE
-289 LSGVEKDLRIA
+289 LASVEKDLRIA

-318 RNPVE
+318 KTPVE

-344 VVKITEE
+344 VIKITEE

-401 QVRVLELDVKR
+401 EVRKLELEVKR
-412 AEVESAQAQ
+412 AEVEAAQAQ

-474 AWNVQRNTDESIQ
+474 AWNVQRNTDEGIT
-487 ANAANL
+487 ANADNL
-493 LYDTSIGQAVS
+493 LYDTSIGKAVS

>member
-12 QLEEPLNVTE
+12 QLEQPLNVTE

-28 AGTGVFDVLMKS
+28 AGTGVFDVLMQS

-92 KQGVLTDA
+92 KQGVL
-100 QRALIEA
+100 
-107 QTNQILEEVS
+107 
-117 TKLPAEVIN
+117 
-126 LTKQGELL
+126 
-134 TQQVAESE
+134 
-142 YRVENVLP
+142 
-150 KELEQITA
+150 
-158 QVVNLGKQGELV
+158 
-170 TAQAAQVSAETELRL
+170 
-185 PAEIENLG
+185 
-193 KQGEL
+193 
-198 ITQQVAESTYRVAN
+198 
-212 VLPKELEQI
+212 
-221 TAQVSNLS
+221 
-229 KEGVILD
+229 LD
-236 HQAEITI
+236 HQAEIAI

-261 LTEQQVKT
+261 LTEQQTKS

-281 SVLRSNLE
+281 SLLRSNLE
-289 LSGVEKDLRIA
+289 LASVEKDLRIA

-318 RNPVE
+318 KTPVE

-401 QVRVLELDVKR
+401 EVRRLELEVKR

-474 AWNVQRNTDESIQ
+474 AWNVQRNTDEGIT
-487 ANAANL
+487 ANANNL
-493 LYDTSIGQAVS
+493 LYDTSIGKAVS